1 MGVFRLQCILG
12 KIEELIGNNTCEE
25 KDVPPDTGE
34 LLTLQQQCEETVD
47 YLLSRRLRLG
57 KK

>member
-1 MGVFRLQCILG
+1 MAKEVE
-12 KIEELIGNNTCEE
+12 IEELIGNNTCED

-47 YLLSRRLRLG
+47 YLLSRSPDVIPWIYPR
-57 KK
+57 